1 MLDEF
6 GAELECFHMRT
17 SEWWPDPKTPQL
29 AIWHTCAI
37 GLNHAKR
44 LNGRD
49 FAIAVFVP
57 DMAPSPH
64 QRSHSLVYFTGP
76 ESTATCF
83 HM

>member
-1 MLDEF
+1 MVWASGMLDEL

-37 GLNHAKR
+37 GLNLAKR

-57 DMAPSPH
+57 DMVTTSKGVV
-64 QRSHSLVYFTGP
+64 R
-76 ESTATCF
+76 
-83 HM
+83 